1 MSIFLIYVAIFFTMA
16 FWDAR
21 GVKNASGFF
30 INNRASSRTQV
41 TFSLIASCVGGSA
54 TIGMCGLAYQVGWPA
69 FWWLGSGAIGLS
81 ILTFFLAKKVR
92 ASAGLTM
99 PEIVKRDLG
108 PQTHRA
114 ITIVIF
120 FAWIAILAAQFVAMG
135 QVVSLLTDWNPS
147 VALVAGVIFIV
158 AYTLLGGQTSVM
170 KSDVLQLLVMLVGL
184 LLLLL
189 FCFSLGT
196 AQNTLSNTSFELI
209 NNHFGLSKV
218 SYFLLLLGGSY
229 VICPM
234 LFSRFMSAKNEVIA
248 YQSGW
253 LAAIGLL
260 VMTTLIVSIGI
271 MAQGLLP
278 SGVAA
283 DKVLMEMV
291 SLLPIWGQTVLLLAL
306 MSAILSSADS
316 CLITAATV
324 LSNDLFHRPT
334 VQFSRACI
342 LVIGFL
348 GYILSCADKGILG
361 LLLMANNIYV
371 CGVVAPVFIAMMV
384 AKPLNYRW
392 ALSAVIVGGSLGLI
406 SEMTQITEISYMAIG
421 LSIILSLQASNETK
435 QR

>member
-1 MSIFLIYVAIFFTMA
+1 
-16 FWDAR
+16 
-21 GVKNASGFF
+21 
-30 INNRASSRTQV
+30 
-41 TFSLIASCVGGSA
+41 
-54 TIGMCGLAYQVGWPA
+54 
-69 FWWLGSGAIGLS
+69 
-81 ILTFFLAKKVR
+81 
-92 ASAGLTM
+92 
-99 PEIVKRDLG
+99 
-108 PQTHRA
+108 
-114 ITIVIF
+114 
-120 FAWIAILAAQFVAMG
+120 
-135 QVVSLLTDWNPS
+135 
-147 VALVAGVIFIV
+147 
-158 AYTLLGGQTSVM
+158 
-170 KSDVLQLLVMLVGL
+170 
-184 LLLLL
+184 
-189 FCFSLGT
+189 
-196 AQNTLSNTSFELI
+196 
-209 NNHFGLSKV
+209 
-218 SYFLLLLGGSY
+218 
-229 VICPM
+229 
-234 LFSRFMSAKNEVIA
+234 
-248 YQSGW
+248 
-253 LAAIGLL
+253 
-260 VMTTLIVSIGI
+260 

>member
-1 MSIFLIYVAIFFTMA
+1 MNIFLIYVAIFLAMA

-21 GVKNASGFF
+21 GVTSASGFF
-30 INNRASSRTQV
+30 INNRTSSRTQV

-81 ILTFFLAKKVR
+81 VLTFFLAKKVR

-114 ITIVIF
+114 ITIIIF

-135 QVVSLLTDWNPS
+135 QVVSLLTDWNQS

-184 LLLLL
+184 LLL
-189 FCFSLGT
+189 FCFSLEN
-196 AQNTLSNTSFELI
+196 AQNTLSNASFELI
-209 NNHFGLSKV
+209 NDDFGLSKV

-234 LFSRFMSAKNEVIA
+234 LFSRFMSAKNEAIA

-253 LAAIGLL
+253 LAVIGLL
-260 VMTTLIVSIGI
+260 MMTALIVSIGI
-271 MAQGLLP
+271 MAQGALP

-291 SLLPIWGQTVLLLAL
+291 SQLPVWGQTVLLLAL

-334 VQFSRACI
+334 VQFSRSCI

-348 GYILSCADKGILG
+348 GYILSCGDKGILG

-371 CGVVAPVFIAMMV
+371 CGVVAPVFITMMV
-384 AKPLNYRW
+384 SKPLNYHW
-392 ALSAVIVGGSLGLI
+392 ALSAVIVGGVLGLI

-421 LSIILSLQASNETK
+421 LSIILSLQASKATK
-435 QR
+435 ER